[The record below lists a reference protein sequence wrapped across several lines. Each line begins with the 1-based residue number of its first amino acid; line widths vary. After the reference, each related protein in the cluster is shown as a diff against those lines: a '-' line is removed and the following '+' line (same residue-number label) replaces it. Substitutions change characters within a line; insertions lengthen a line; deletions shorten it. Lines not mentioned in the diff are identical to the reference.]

1 VCAPHN
7 DGGAAV
13 KYSIY
18 NVMALATFA
27 VLASWAMSPSVYA
40 VETAAS
46 DQKDGMT
53 VAPLTDL
60 NKDTAKERAERPS
73 SDVSD
78 GRIAS
83 EISTDVEHPMGVPD
97 SESSI
102 VMPDRRPLCG
112 PWKNAINHVYCA
124 PGYDVY

>member
-1 VCAPHN
+1 M
-7 DGGAAV
+7 

-18 NVMALATFA
+18 NVMALALFA
-27 VLASWAMSPSVYA
+27 VLASWAMNPSVYA
-40 VETAAS
+40 VETAAF
-46 DQKDGMT
+46 DQRDGMT

-60 NKDTAKERAERPS
+60 NKDTPKENAQRPS

-83 EISTDVEHPMGVPD
+83 EISVDVEHPMSDPD
-97 SESSI
+97 LESST
-102 VMPDRRPLCG
+102 VMPNRRPLCG

>member
-1 VCAPHN
+1 M
-7 DGGAAV
+7 

-27 VLASWAMSPSVYA
+27 VLCSWPLSPSVYA
-40 VETAAS
+40 VETAAF

-73 SDVSD
+73 SDVSDVSD

>member
-1 VCAPHN
+1 M
-7 DGGAAV
+7 
-13 KYSIY
+13 KYSTY

-40 VETAAS
+40 VETAAI
-46 DQKDGMT
+46 DQRDDMT

-60 NKDTAKERAERPS
+60 NKDTAKENAERPS

-83 EISTDVEHPMGVPD
+83 EISTDVEHPMSVPD